1 MTVLALDIG
10 PAEFAASRVDGGAD
24 TRHIQRIPI
33 PADAV
38 WDGCRDLLLDVAGDD
53 EITAV
58 GIACPGPIDKSAGMI
73 APAAI
78 PQWRSGFDI
87 VTAVRRLFPAAA
99 VEVAT
104 DGLCVSLTERYLGG
118 AHHSE
123 AMLAGAG
130 ILALLAAERVA
141 RNTPPGFGTHH
152 VTGNL
157 HDRADY
163 RPAGRAI
170 CGRHR
175 PR

>member
-10 PAEFAASRVDGGAD
+10 PAEFAASRVGGGVGAWD
-24 TRHIQRIPI
+24 IKRIPI
-33 PADAV
+33 PANAV

-58 GIACPGPIDKSAGMI
+58 GIACPGPIDRSAGMI
-73 APAAI
+73 APAGI
-78 PQWRSGFDI
+78 PQWHSGFDI
-87 VTAVRRLFPAAA
+87 VTAVRGLFPVAA

-104 DGLCVSLTERYLGG
+104 DGLCVTLTERNLGG

-123 AMLAGAG
+123 AILAGAG

-141 RNTPPGFGTHH
+141 RNTPPGFGTEQ
-152 VTGNL
+152 VTG
-157 HDRADY
+157 HFHGRAAY
-163 RPAGRAI
+163 RPAGRTI

-175 PR
+175 LQ

>member
-10 PAEFAASRVDGGAD
+10 PVEFAASRVDGGVGMRD
-24 TRHIQRIPI
+24 IQRIPI
-33 PADAV
+33 PANAV

-73 APAAI
+73 LPSGI
-78 PQWRSGFDI
+78 PQWHSGFDI
-87 VTAVRRLFPAAA
+87 VTAVRRLFPVAA

-104 DGLCVSLTERYLGG
+104 DGLCVTLTERNLGG

-123 AMLAGAG
+123 AILAGAG
-130 ILALLAAERVA
+130 ILALFAAERVA
-141 RNTPPGFGTHH
+141 RNTPSGCGTEH
-152 VTGNL
+152 VTGRF

-163 RPAGRAI
+163 RPAGRAL